1 MHCCPFSA
9 MKGGDKHKS
18 QMMMRGRVAA
28 QGFTVLAIFFGIFY
42 KTKYSP
48 LPPSF
53 FGTDA
58 DTDTDTTGATGSNNT
73 SEDISGSDRGA
84 N

>member
-1 MHCCPFSA
+1 MTSA
-9 MKGGDKHKS
+9 MRGGDKHKS

-42 KTKYSP
+42 KTNYSV
-48 LPPSF
+48 LPPSLA
-53 FGTDA
+53 G
-58 DTDTDTTGATGSNNT
+58 TGAGAGADSSDDTPANPT
-73 SEDISGSDRGA
+73 SGNRRE